1 MSKYQIGLDIG
12 GTKVAMVLSDL
23 QGNELINNTIA
34 SENNSAALF
43 YDKLVTMIAKSLKC
57 AHVTPNEIVGIGIG
71 MPGIIDRERGCAI
84 IQNNL
89 PLEDYPI
96 CEMLQNDFP
105 KAQVVMDND
114 VNVAALHEYKL
125 RNYYE
130 ETMIYVT
137 VSTGISSAII
147 HRGEVF
153 RGRGAA
159 GEIGFFNNEQ
169 SLLTLEEDVSGPAV
183 EKRLQNNLNTTKK
196 LASLLTL
203 NSPTIEVEIQYMI
216 KRLNKVL
223 VEMAVLLDPHCI
235 VIGGGVI
242 NGQPKL
248 QQQLFAEFSEGL
260 KKVSL
265 FQNRPVRIEQAIDKD
280 RSGVKGALSL
290 LH

>member
-1 MSKYQIGLDIG
+1 MRKYQIGLDIG
-12 GTKVAMVLSDL
+12 GTKVAMVISDL
-23 QGNELINNTIA
+23 EGNELISTTIA
-34 SENNSAALF
+34 SEKNSALLF
-43 YDKLVTMIAKSLKC
+43 YDKLVTMIHESLKH
-57 AHVTPNEIVGIGIG
+57 AQVMPSEIVGIGIG
-71 MPGIIDRERGCAI
+71 MPGIVDYKRGCAI
-84 IQNNL
+84 MQNNL
-89 PLEDYPI
+89 PLENFPI
-96 CEMLQNDFP
+96 IDMLQGDFP
-105 KAQVVMDND
+105 NAQIVMDND

-169 SLLTLEEDVSGPAV
+169 SLLTLEEDVSGPAI
-183 EKRLQNNLNTTKK
+183 EKRLQNSLNTTKK
-196 LASLLTL
+196 LTSLLTL
-203 NSPTIEVEIQYMI
+203 NNPAIELEIHYMI

-248 QQQLFAEFSEGL
+248 QQELFAEFNENL

>member
-1 MSKYQIGLDIG
+1 MRKYQIGLDIG
-12 GTKVAMVLSDL
+12 GTKVAMVISDL
-23 QGNELINNTIA
+23 EGNELISTTIV
-34 SENNSAALF
+34 SEKSSALLF
-43 YDKLVTMIAKSLKC
+43 YDKLVTMIRESLKQ
-57 AHVTPNEIVGIGIG
+57 AQVMPSEIVGIGIG
-71 MPGIIDRERGCAI
+71 MPGIVDYKRGCAI
-84 IQNNL
+84 MQNNL
-89 PLEDYPI
+89 PLENFPI
-96 CEMLQNDFP
+96 IDMLQGDFP
-105 KAQVVMDND
+105 NAQIVMDND

-169 SLLTLEEDVSGPAV
+169 SLLTLEEDVSGPAI
-183 EKRLQNNLNTTKK
+183 EKRLQNSLNTTKK
-196 LASLLTL
+196 LTSLLTL
-203 NSPTIEVEIQYMI
+203 NNPAIELEIHYMI

-248 QQQLFAEFSEGL
+248 QQELFAEFNENL